1 MSYRAILRSQVEVFV
16 AALNAAKTLK
26 LRSEIALPSHAERAG
41 GNNVEEVVITA
52 CNAIRG
58 STPTEARTKDADAI
72 EGQLSVDF
80 YRQLV
85 QLPPEVLNDLDFWRY
100 IACSHLSDFVV
111 WRDGSE
117 ALPASRAGFGAGKSA
132 AAFQDCV
139 PYRMFRRGQIACLAK
154 VPGKTPLQIAKI
166 PGTDLWRSHVLRV
179 RIGNAPTAAA
189 TFLLTADGYRNRNV
203 SSTEISREAA
213 KLVKRLRSNLLMD
226 YLDSDECRDVIE
238 PEFRAAEDHVKREQA
253 QGRAAKLTDAA
264 KILKVKTKLK
274 GRRKLRK

>member
-1 MSYRAILRSQVEVFV
+1 MSYGAISRSQVEVFV
-16 AALNAAKTLK
+16 AELNAAKTLK
-26 LRSEIALPSHAERAG
+26 VRSEIAPPSHAERAG

-52 CNAIRG
+52 CAAIRG
-58 STPTEARTKDADAI
+58 STPTEARAKDADAI

-80 YRQLV
+80 YRQLI

-100 IACSHLSDFVV
+100 VACAHLSGFII
-111 WRDGSE
+111 WRDGSS

-154 VPGKTPLQIAKI
+154 VPGMTPLQIAKI

-189 TFLLTADGYRNRNV
+189 TFLLTADGYRKGGV
-203 SSTEISREAA
+203 SPTEISREAA

-253 QGRAAKLTDAA
+253 QGQSVKPVNAAKV
-264 KILKVKTKLK
+264 LKDKTKLK
-274 GRRKLRK
+274 RRRKSSK